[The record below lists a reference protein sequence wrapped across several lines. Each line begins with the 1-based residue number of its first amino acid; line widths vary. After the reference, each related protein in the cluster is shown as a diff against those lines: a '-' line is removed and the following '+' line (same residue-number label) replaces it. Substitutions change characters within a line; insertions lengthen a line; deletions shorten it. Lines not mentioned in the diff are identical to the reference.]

1 MHCKALSHKAF
12 RTLLG
17 ANAPCPTLASRCTG
31 LVIYNALMVL
41 LCLVIIYPLIWT
53 IFSSFKTNQQ
63 IFSESPINLIPR
75 PFTTDNYQKLLTIYD
90 VPLMVFNGLYLAIV
104 IPVLSMLTSSMAA
117 YALARLRFRGR
128 NVIFLLLIS
137 TMMIPG
143 YVTLIPNFAIM
154 VKLKLLNSHWA
165 LILRSALSGSATSIF
180 LFRQFFLSIPRD
192 LENAAI
198 VDGCSW
204 PGVFFRIIMPNSKP
218 AIATVIILSF
228 RSTWNSF
235 LWPQLV
241 LQTDRLWTWTLAL
254 KILSE
259 SETNQAVLLAGS
271 VISILPILIIYL
283 ACQKYFV
290 NSQVSAGFGG
300 T

>member
-1 MHCKALSHKAF
+1 MTNAEAPRLSM
-12 RTLLG
+12 RQ
-17 ANAPCPTLASRCTG
+17 RRITG

-75 PFTTDNYQKLLTIYD
+75 PFTTGNYQKLLTIYD

-198 VDGCSW
+198 VDGCSH
-204 PGVFFRIIMPNSKP
+204 FRIWAQIFMPLTKP
-218 AIATVIILSF
+218 IIATLAVFQFQSSYNDFLGPVIYISSDVKFTVQMGLNSF
-228 RSTWNSF
+228 RNSF
-235 LWPQLV
+235 STRYDL
-241 LQTDRLWTWTLAL
+241 
-254 KILSE
+254 IM
-259 SETNQAVLLAGS
+259 AGS
-271 VISILPILIIYL
+271 IMSLIPVVILFIC
-283 ACQKYFV
+283 CQKYIV
-290 NSQVSAGFGG
+290 RGIVMGG
-300 T
+300 VKG

>member
-1 MHCKALSHKAF
+1 MTNAEAPHLSM
-12 RTLLG
+12 RQ
-17 ANAPCPTLASRCTG
+17 RRITG

-75 PFTTDNYQKLLTIYD
+75 PFTTGNYQKLLTIYD

-283 ACQKYFV
+283 ACQKDFV

>member
-1 MHCKALSHKAF
+1 MTNAEAPRLSM
-12 RTLLG
+12 RQ
-17 ANAPCPTLASRCTG
+17 RRITG

-75 PFTTDNYQKLLTIYD
+75 PFTTGNYQKLLTIYD

-104 IPVLSMLTSSMAA
+104 IPVLSMLTSSMDA

-204 PGVFFRIIMPNSKP
+204 PGVFFRIIIPNSKP

>member
-1 MHCKALSHKAF
+1 MTNAEAPRLSM
-12 RTLLG
+12 RQ
-17 ANAPCPTLASRCTG
+17 RRITG

-75 PFTTDNYQKLLTIYD
+75 PFTTGNYQKLLTIYD

-228 RSTWNSF
+228 RSTWTSF

>member
-1 MHCKALSHKAF
+1 MTNAEAPRLSM
-12 RTLLG
+12 RQ
-17 ANAPCPTLASRCTG
+17 RRITG

-75 PFTTDNYQKLLTIYD
+75 PFTTGNYQKLLTIYD

-192 LENAAI
+192 LENEAI

-241 LQTDRLWTWTLAL
+241 LQTDLLWTWTLAL

>member
-1 MHCKALSHKAF
+1 MTNAEAPRLSM
-12 RTLLG
+12 RQ
-17 ANAPCPTLASRCTG
+17 RRITG

-53 IFSSFKTNQQ
+53 FKTNQQ

-75 PFTTDNYQKLLTIYD
+75 PFTTGNYQKLLTIYD

>member
-1 MHCKALSHKAF
+1 MTNAEAPRLSM
-12 RTLLG
+12 RQ
-17 ANAPCPTLASRCTG
+17 RRITG

-75 PFTTDNYQKLLTIYD
+75 PFTTGNYQKLLTIYD

-180 LFRQFFLSIPRD
+180 LFRQFFISIPRD

>member
-1 MHCKALSHKAF
+1 MTNAEAPRLSM
-12 RTLLG
+12 RQ
-17 ANAPCPTLASRCTG
+17 RRITG

-75 PFTTDNYQKLLTIYD
+75 PFTTGNYQKLLTIYD

-283 ACQKYFV
+283 ACQKYFF
-290 NSQVSAGFGG
+290 NSQVRAGFGG
-300 T
+300 TSS

>member
-1 MHCKALSHKAF
+1 MTNAEAPRLSM
-12 RTLLG
+12 RQ
-17 ANAPCPTLASRCTG
+17 RRITG

-75 PFTTDNYQKLLTIYD
+75 PFTTGNYQKLLTIYD

-104 IPVLSMLTSSMAA
+104 IPVLSMLTSSMAD

>member
-1 MHCKALSHKAF
+1 MTNAEAPRLSM
-12 RTLLG
+12 RQ
-17 ANAPCPTLASRCTG
+17 RRITG

-241 LQTDRLWTWTLAL
+241 LQTDRLWTWTLVL

>member
-1 MHCKALSHKAF
+1 MTNAEAPRLSM
-12 RTLLG
+12 RQ
-17 ANAPCPTLASRCTG
+17 RRITG

-75 PFTTDNYQKLLTIYD
+75 PFTTGNYQKLLTIYD

-271 VISILPILIIYL
+271 VLSSLPILIISL

>member
-1 MHCKALSHKAF
+1 MTNAEAPRLSM
-12 RTLLG
+12 RQ
-17 ANAPCPTLASRCTG
+17 RRITG

-41 LCLVIIYPLIWT
+41 LCLVIMYPLIWT

-75 PFTTDNYQKLLTIYD
+75 PFTTGNYQKLLTIYD

>member
-1 MHCKALSHKAF
+1 MTNAEAPRLSM
-12 RTLLG
+12 RQ
-17 ANAPCPTLASRCTG
+17 RRITG

-75 PFTTDNYQKLLTIYD
+75 PFTTGNYQKLLTIYD

-154 VKLKLLNSHWA
+154 VKLKLLTSHWA

>member
-1 MHCKALSHKAF
+1 MTNAEAPRLSM
-12 RTLLG
+12 RQ
-17 ANAPCPTLASRCTG
+17 RRITG

-75 PFTTDNYQKLLTIYD
+75 PFTTGNYQKLLTIYD

-143 YVTLIPNFAIM
+143 YVTLIPHFAIM

-165 LILRSALSGSATSIF
+165 LILRSALSGSATRIF

>member
-1 MHCKALSHKAF
+1 MTNAEAPRLSM
-12 RTLLG
+12 RQ
-17 ANAPCPTLASRCTG
+17 RRITG

-75 PFTTDNYQKLLTIYD
+75 PFTTGNYQKLLTIYD

-259 SETNQAVLLAGS
+259 SETNQAVLLAG
-271 VISILPILIIYL
+271 LTLEDPAEYAQL
-283 ACQKYFV
+283 
-290 NSQVSAGFGG
+290 VSSLMV
-300 T
+300 

>member
-1 MHCKALSHKAF
+1 MTNAEAPRLSM
-12 RTLLG
+12 RQ
-17 ANAPCPTLASRCTG
+17 RRITG

-75 PFTTDNYQKLLTIYD
+75 PFTTGNYQKLLTIYD
-90 VPLMVFNGLYLAIV
+90 VPLMVFNGLYLALV

>member
-1 MHCKALSHKAF
+1 MTNAEAPRLSM
-12 RTLLG
+12 RQ
-17 ANAPCPTLASRCTG
+17 RRITG

-75 PFTTDNYQKLLTIYD
+75 PFTTGNYQKLLTIYD
-90 VPLMVFNGLYLAIV
+90 VPRMVFNGLYLAIV

-117 YALARLRFRGR
+117 YALARLRLKGR

>member
-1 MHCKALSHKAF
+1 MTNAEAPRLSM
-12 RTLLG
+12 RQ
-17 ANAPCPTLASRCTG
+17 RRITG

-63 IFSESPINLIPR
+63 IFSEAPINLIPR
-75 PFTTDNYQKLLTIYD
+75 PFTTGNYQKLLTIYD
-90 VPLMVFNGLYLAIV
+90 VPRMVFNGLYLAIV

-128 NVIFLLLIS
+128 NVVFLLLIS

>member
-1 MHCKALSHKAF
+1 MTNAEAPRLSM
-12 RTLLG
+12 RQ
-17 ANAPCPTLASRCTG
+17 RRITG

-290 NSQVSAGFGG
+290 NPQVSAGFGG

>member
-1 MHCKALSHKAF
+1 MTNADAPRLSM
-12 RTLLG
+12 RQ
-17 ANAPCPTLASRCTG
+17 RRITG

-75 PFTTDNYQKLLTIYD
+75 PFTTGNYQKLLTIYD

-180 LFRQFFLSIPRD
+180 LFRQFFHSIPRD
-192 LENAAI
+192 LENAAL

>member
-1 MHCKALSHKAF
+1 MTNAEAPRLSM
-12 RTLLG
+12 RQ
-17 ANAPCPTLASRCTG
+17 RRITG

-75 PFTTDNYQKLLTIYD
+75 PFTTGNYQKLLTIYD

-128 NVIFLLLIS
+128 NVVFLLLIS

-218 AIATVIILSF
+218 AIATVIILTF

>member
-1 MHCKALSHKAF
+1 MTNAEAPRLSM
-12 RTLLG
+12 RQ
-17 ANAPCPTLASRCTG
+17 RRITG

-75 PFTTDNYQKLLTIYD
+75 PFTTGNYQKLLTIYD
-90 VPLMVFNGLYLAIV
+90 VPLMVFNGLYLAVV